1 MTENAT
7 ASAEI
12 PIAGETAD
20 QMQDSTA
27 SIYEATPAAKRAEER
42 PNPHAGEHHTLEA
55 HDLSCGYK
63 GKAVLEHISL
73 SVESGRITCLL
84 GPNGVGKTTL
94 FKTLLGFLPPIA
106 GSISVDDEDRASLS
120 RKQFAQKV
128 SYVPQTHEPP
138 FSYSVL
144 DMVLTG
150 CVSRLS
156 APESPH
162 KADYDRAAEV
172 LDDLGIGHLAARSY
186 TAISGGEQQMALIAR
201 ALMQNARIL
210 MMDEPTAALDFG
222 NQVAVLS
229 CIKAMAGRGHGI
241 IMTSHNPDHAF
252 LCCTDAVLITREG
265 EIVSGPVD
273 DVVAEENLHRA
284 YGIDV
289 RITTADGP
297 LGEPVKT
304 CVPMLT

>member
-1 MTENAT
+1 MTENTTDAT
-7 ASAEI
+7 VTCKNDISTKESC
-12 PIAGETAD
+12 PLGTSTY
-20 QMQDSTA
+20 DS
-27 SIYEATPAAKRAEER
+27 TPAAKRAKMR
-42 PNPHAGEHHTLEA
+42 PHPHEGEHHTLIV
-55 HDLSCGYK
+55 HDLTCGYK
-63 GKAVLEHISL
+63 GKAVLKHVSL

-94 FKTLLGFLPPIA
+94 FKTLLGFLPAIDGA
-106 GSISVDDEDRASLS
+106 ITVDGEDRASLS
-120 RKQFAQKV
+120 RKQFARKV

-156 APESPH
+156 ALESPH
-162 KADYDRAAEV
+162 KADYDRAVEV

-265 EIVSGPVD
+265 DIISGPVD
-273 DVVAEENLHRA
+273 DVVTEENLRRA